1 MTHRLFLRL
10 LLCAVFNGLCVSSAL
25 SADFRDSVVKIFV
38 TSNQVDF
45 TKPWQSTGSHS
56 SSGSGCVIEGNRI
69 LTNAHVVANH
79 TFIQVRKESSPRR
92 YTAQLKSIGYD
103 ADLAILTVDDPDF
116 FSDVTPVAFGD
127 LPDLRDTV
135 TVIGFPLGGDK
146 LSITEGVVS
155 RIEVIPYAQSAQRL
169 LGVQIDAAIN
179 PGNSGGPV
187 IMNGK
192 LVGIVMQLMSSSQN
206 IGYMIPMPIITHF
219 LKDCE
224 DGDYKGFPSL
234 GIEYQLTE
242 NDALRN
248 FYRLEENEGGVL
260 ITQVIPFFPADG
272 LLQRDDV
279 LLAVDGVAIA
289 EDGTYEFRRNERLAF
304 SYLINQKQIGETVNL
319 MILRNGKRVNIP
331 LNLVSMKY
339 LIPPPN
345 NIAQPPYYI
354 YGGLVFTVLSM
365 DLLTSWGD
373 RWWERAPFNF
383 LYFLGGKGRLN
394 EDRFQ
399 EVVVL
404 LDILPDDRNIG
415 YSDSSLQTIVSV
427 NGRIFSS
434 FKEFVQLVETSQ
446 DAHVVFLTDEGSKI
460 IILRKDIDEI
470 TEKIIKRNN
479 ISNRFSNDVKLWF

>member
-1 MTHRLFLRL
+1 
-10 LLCAVFNGLCVSSAL
+10 
-25 SADFRDSVVKIFV
+25 
-38 TSNQVDF
+38 
-45 TKPWQSTGSHS
+45 
-56 SSGSGCVIEGNRI
+56 
-69 LTNAHVVANH
+69 
-79 TFIQVRKESSPRR
+79 
-92 YTAQLKSIGYD
+92 
-103 ADLAILTVDDPDF
+103 
-116 FSDVTPVAFGD
+116 
-127 LPDLRDTV
+127 
-135 TVIGFPLGGDK
+135 
-146 LSITEGVVS
+146 
-155 RIEVIPYAQSAQRL
+155 
-169 LGVQIDAAIN
+169 
-179 PGNSGGPV
+179 
-187 IMNGK
+187 
-192 LVGIVMQLMSSSQN
+192 
-206 IGYMIPMPIITHF
+206 
-219 LKDCE
+219 
-224 DGDYKGFPSL
+224 
-234 GIEYQLTE
+234 
-242 NDALRN
+242 
-248 FYRLEENEGGVL
+248 
-260 ITQVIPFFPADG
+260 
-272 LLQRDDV
+272 
-279 LLAVDGVAIA
+279 LAVDGVAIA